1 MQVLIGVEKYII
13 KGNNDFE
20 AFNEIKKN
28 MKVNEEYYWGIGEH
42 AAIVKK
48 NILGKY
54 KYLELQDSE
63 LKENKYNSL
72 VKEELKRRFGCDNNR
87 YGMTVLIR
95 IKTLLENEE
104 FIKILGYLNTEI

>member
-28 MKVNEEYYWGIGEH
+28 MKVNEEYYLGIGEH
-42 AAIVKK
+42 VAIVKK

-54 KYLELQDSE
+54 EYLELQD
-63 LKENKYNSL
+63 LGPKESKYNSL
-72 VKEELKRRFGCDNNR
+72 DTEELKRRFGCKNDR
-87 YGMTVLIR
+87 YGMTVLMR
-95 IKTLLENEE
+95 IKTLLKNEE

>member
-28 MKVNEEYYWGIGEH
+28 MKVNEEYYLGIGEH

-48 NILGKY
+48 